1 MYKLALFTALIL
13 LSMPLH
19 ALRFG
24 ILADTRCGE
33 LPSSGWNETGVNTG
47 AVNAIAKEMLKNNVD
62 LVLAGGDLIHGQFV
76 PFDFIPLSNM
86 YQAWINAMGP
96 VYNAGIPVFPVPGN
110 HEYYYGTFQIHT
122 NYAAA
127 GPWPMVSWSN
137 HFDYLPKNG
146 VSNKIGR
153 SYSFAFRI

>member
-1 MYKLALFTALIL
+1 MRSITKNKLVLITALIL

-76 PFDFIPLSNM
+76 PFDYIPLSNM
-86 YQAWINAMGP
+86 I
-96 VYNAGIPVFPVPGN
+96 
-110 HEYYYGTFQIHT
+110 
-122 NYAAA
+122 
-127 GPWPMVSWSN
+127 
-137 HFDYLPKNG
+137 
-146 VSNKIGR
+146 
-153 SYSFAFRI
+153 